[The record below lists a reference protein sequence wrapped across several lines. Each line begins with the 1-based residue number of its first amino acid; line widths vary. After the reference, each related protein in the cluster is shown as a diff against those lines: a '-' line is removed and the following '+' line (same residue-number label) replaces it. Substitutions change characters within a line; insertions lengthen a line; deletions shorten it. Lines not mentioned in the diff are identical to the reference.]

1 MLARKKGKNGNGNGN
16 GKNGKPFLFKIGY
29 CPICKKDN
37 VPLTE
42 HHLFKRAVFG
52 NNQII
57 FYACRD
63 CHDIIEEVI
72 REMENSILRAFV
84 GCYRRVN
91 KILIRQGRRP
101 SPSEL
106 TEIILQGFAKIDGY
120 SQNPW
125 LKRRIETKAVSL
137 REARRKNEQ

>member
-1 MLARKKGKNGNGNGN
+1 M
-16 GKNGKPFLFKIGY
+16 
-29 CPICKKDN
+29 
-37 VPLTE
+37 TE

-57 FYACRD
+57 VYACRD

-91 KILIRQGRRP
+91 KILIRQSRKP
-101 SPSEL
+101 SSSEL

-120 SQNPW
+120 LENPW

-137 REARRKNEQ
+137 RGTEEKNKQ